1 MSMTPWH
8 RVGLAM
14 LAVLSVLDLL
24 TPLLTDG
31 GHPPMAVALAASVLG
46 LVSLSLVVVAW
57 RGSRRALLAL
67 VVLRTLSALSATPA
81 FFSSGVSAAAMAA
94 ATGLILFTLIG
105 VGFVIVG
112 GRRRDPAGAR

>member
-1 MSMTPWH
+1 MSMTRSY

-31 GHPPMAVALAASVLG
+31 QHPPMAVALAASAVG
-46 LVSLSLVVVAW
+46 LASLSLVVVAW

-67 VVLRTLSALSATPA
+67 IVLRTLSALSATPT
-81 FFSSGVSAAAMAA
+81 FFSPGVPAAAMAA
-94 ATGLILFTLIG
+94 ATGLILLTLVG

-112 GRRRDPAGAR
+112 ARRNHLAGAR